1 MELSSEEPVS
11 FDDGQ
16 EGEQGEATTSTPRA
30 ETSLRN
36 STILNDDKQ
45 KKSKSH
51 QAQSP
56 VTPDERLRDKIL
68 RDGDSPR
75 SQSNQA
81 KGHLIDVDAGPSP
94 VITPD
99 ERLRDKILRDGDSPR
114 SQSNQ
119 ANRDRRVGAFA
130 VQSSPLSATH
140 GASVT
145 SSGLAEVEER
155 RLAEEGASRLPP
167 PSVDAGLV
175 LEESAAV
182 VNDIE
187 VGSENANDNEEHLIH
202 ATLVPDG
209 TNHDAET
216 ENNGNDPKVYE
227 ASIMSGLL
235 INLHSRKIQCGL
247 LVLVVGIIGA
257 AVGGVLRS
265 QKQQDEAVD
274 AAVNQTY
281 EEAQREKQIAIQDVL
296 SSCNVAD
303 PTKLGDGI
311 CDVVGNYN
319 SPECNFD
326 FGDCEILNM
335 YPDCPLSPADSA
347 KLGDGKCDYGLLF
360 SLECGLDHGDCKA
373 CADSVNPLNWEQIGN
388 GVCDGDLLS
397 TVGAEELAVELK
409 LIWKTEVCDFDGF
422 DCANFDKYPDCQSY
436 FARLDTFGDGICDD
450 FEEINN
456 EMCGWDDGDC
466 ISSIERKKKYPNCTV
481 LKPQFL
487 GDGLCHI
494 GPDVHNSEACG
505 WDDGDCLEY
514 NKRFPDCYQGLPCES
529 FSAEY
534 PDCQSDY
541 PPAIGNGK

>member
-1 MELSSEEPVS
+1 MELSPEESVS
-11 FDDGQ
+11 FDGGQ
-16 EGEQGEATTSTPRA
+16 EGNQVEDATGTPRA

-36 STILNDDKQ
+36 DEVILNDDKQ
-45 KKSKSH
+45 KQKSKSR

-56 VTPDERLRDKIL
+56 VISPDERLRDKILRNESPRSNQAEGHLVGVDAGQSLAISTPDERLRDKIL
-68 RDGDSPR
+68 RD
-75 SQSNQA
+75 
-81 KGHLIDVDAGPSP
+81 
-94 VITPD
+94 
-99 ERLRDKILRDGDSPR
+99 ESPR

-119 ANRDRRVGAFA
+119 ANRDERVGAFA
-130 VQSSPLSATH
+130 VPSSTVSTMP
-140 GASVT
+140 VE
-145 SSGLAEVEER
+145 SSGLTEAEER
-155 RLAEEGASRLPP
+155 WLAEESASQPPP

-175 LEESAAV
+175 REESPAV
-182 VNDIE
+182 INDIE
-187 VGSENANDNEEHLIH
+187 VGSGNANASEEHLIH
-202 ATLVPDG
+202 ATLVPDSTG
-209 TNHDAET
+209 HDAET
-216 ENNGNDPKVYE
+216 EIDNDPKVYE
-227 ASIMSGLL
+227 ASIMNGIL

-265 QKQQDEAVD
+265 QRQQDEALS

-281 EEAQREKQIAIQDVL
+281 EEAQKEKQIAIQDVL

-303 PTKLGDGI
+303 PTKLGDGK
-311 CDVVGNYN
+311 CDVVGDYN
-319 SPECNFD
+319 SPKCNFD

-335 YPDCPLSPADSA
+335 YPDCPLSPAESA

-373 CADSVNPLNWEQIGN
+373 CADSVNPIQWEQIGN
-388 GVCDGDLLS
+388 GFCDGDLFS
-397 TVGAEELAVELK
+397 SMSEGLAAELK
-409 LIWKTEVCDFDGF
+409 LSWNTEVCDFDGF
-422 DCANFDKYPDCQSY
+422 DCVNFDKYPDCHSS
-436 FARLDTFGDGICDD
+436 FARTDIFGDGICDD
-450 FEEINN
+450 MEQINN

-466 ISSIERKKKYPNCTV
+466 LYSIEKKRKYPNCTV
-481 LKPQFL
+481 LNPQFL
-487 GDGLCHI
+487 GDGLCQI

-514 NKRFPDCYQGLPCES
+514 NKRFPDCYEGLPCES